1 MTMAMIDIAALA
13 APTAGDNVAAFIDAW
28 TFMTSR
34 YPGHRIATDAGV
46 ATTFS
51 NQPLPFLNIST
62 LDRPLAEP
70 AAFRDACREARARAE
85 DYGHGS
91 MLALSGDWAP
101 DDWEDLAA
109 EAGWLRSM
117 ALTAMAADR
126 LRPPRRAQ
134 APLEFLRIEASETAR
149 DLGLVNALAY
159 AMPVELFDCLDE
171 MALWRDGGFGIV
183 GYDDG
188 RPVTGAA
195 AFALGDR
202 IYVAM
207 VASAPGTHG
216 RGYGEA
222 AMRRVISDAERA
234 VGARRIWLHATAMGE
249 PLYRSMGFEGGA
261 TLALLHLASGEQS

>member
-1 MTMAMIDIAALA
+1 MATLHIVPPGAL
-13 APTAGDNVAAFIDAW
+13 PTAGDNVASFIDAW
-28 TFMTSR
+28 TLMTSR
-34 YPGHRIATDAGV
+34 YLGHRIAAEAGV

-51 NQPLPFLNIST
+51 NRPLPFLNIST
-62 LDRPLAEP
+62 LDRPLTEP
-70 AAFRDACREARARAE
+70 GAFRDACREARARAE
-85 DYGHGS
+85 DCAHGS

-126 LRPPRRAQ
+126 LRVPRRAE
-134 APLEFLRIEASETAR
+134 ALLEFRPIEAAEAAR

-159 AMPVELFDCLDE
+159 AMPVELFDCLGE

-195 AFALGDR
+195 AFVVGAS

-216 RGYGEA
+216 RGYAEA
-222 AMRRVISDAERA
+222 AMRRVILDAERE
-234 VGARRIWLHATAMGE
+234 VGSRRIWLHATEVGE

-261 TLALLHLASGEQS
+261 ALTLLHLASDDRS